1 MSTPRICPNLS
12 TLAPG
17 RAFAADAP
25 MKVASAPAWAMSGD
39 SNGPLRGQCG
49 CQWRTPRYLTEAD
62 QRTLPKVDHHARD
75 RPGNRGHLRLAQS
88 QYTRPP
94 EMGSASRGQCGS
106 AIVLSA
112 SGGTAA
118 CKAAAWIA
126 HHLAPC

>member
-17 RAFAADAP
+17 RACAADTP

-75 RPGNRGHLRLAQS
+75 RPGNRGHLRLAGLGGV
-88 QYTRPP
+88 
-94 EMGSASRGQCGS
+94 GSELQVCSKLASNPWGPV
-106 AIVLSA
+106 AVH
-112 SGGTAA
+112 
-118 CKAAAWIA
+118 KA
-126 HHLAPC
+126 P